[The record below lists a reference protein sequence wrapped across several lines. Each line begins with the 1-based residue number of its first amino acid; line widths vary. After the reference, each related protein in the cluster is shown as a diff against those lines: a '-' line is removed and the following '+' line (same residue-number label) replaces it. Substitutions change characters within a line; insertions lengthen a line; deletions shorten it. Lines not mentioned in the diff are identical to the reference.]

1 MRPIVIEDGR
11 LRQLK
16 DTDTLSGIT
25 QTKTLNFFGTLE
37 PTYGTARWY
46 PDKPIT
52 ILNVLATIGVVS
64 SDDIQIN
71 IKKNGSN
78 ILGSYLTLPSNQH
91 KSEPVVIG
99 VQLTTDDFITMDI
112 ISATGGSNLNIT
124 LVYS

>member
-25 QTKTLNFFGTLE
+25 QTKTLNFFGQLE

-52 ILNVLATIGVVS
+52 ILSVFATIGVVS
-64 SDDIQIN
+64 SDNIQIN
-71 IKKNGSN
+71 IKKNGSS
-78 ILGSYLTLPSNQH
+78 ILGSYLTLTSTQH
-91 KSEPVVIG
+91 KSNSVSVN
-99 VQLTTDDFITMDI
+99 VQLTTEDFITMDI